1 MNSAKK
7 VFDILDLRLHIMSFV
22 PKDKNIEKLT
32 CKQKIQNKIDSCLFH
47 IVFHIFC
54 PNVSPPAI
62 SLIFL
67 NTRDR

>member
-22 PKDKNIEKLT
+22 PKDKNFEKIT
-32 CKQKIQNKIDSCLFH
+32 CKQKIQNKIDYCLFH
-47 IVFHIFC
+47 IVFNILK
-54 PNVSPPAI
+54 VSPPAI
-62 SLIFL
+62 NLIFL

>member
-7 VFDILDLRLHIMSFV
+7 VFDILDLRLHIISFV

-47 IVFHIFC
+47 IVFNIF
-54 PNVSPPAI
+54 PVSPPAI